1 MVRGQHCIEEPSL
14 DVFDGRG
21 FIEASL
27 YHHKTAKKR
36 RLKVLRLLPAAGVLP
51 GVSGYDWAAKW
62 LSNRRESG
70 LVATLTC
77 PTMPA
82 PLRAGGWTRLP
93 LTSSEASVWLR
104 EILHPWTGGDM
115 KNIATH
121 SAKTTV
127 LSWMSKANVSI
138 SLRRLAGYHVKPGD
152 KSALEYSRDAQS
164 PVLHQIEAIYL
175 AIKSGRFCPD
185 AMRSQRWVGCN
196 SLQTA
201 MEATAGEV
209 TSPTPPFKSDASV
222 EEIDDTDIDA
232 PELDLQTAAELV
244 SKRFDE
250 CFARARHH
258 AWDDDTTLREL
269 VPSAFHSSDVD
280 PQMSQNESGD
290 EMSSSS
296 SSFDSDSSSSGD
308 ERRAHFDGD
317 ANARHLV
324 APSDLSRLECYVHFK
339 SGKLHFI
346 GKQIGLKR
354 FFKCGRILHSN
365 YRKLES
371 TPVFAANG
379 CLTCFNFRDG
389 PEQGNESD

>member
-1 MVRGQHCIEEPSL
+1 
-14 DVFDGRG
+14 
-21 FIEASL
+21 
-27 YHHKTAKKR
+27 
-36 RLKVLRLLPAAGVLP
+36 
-51 GVSGYDWAAKW
+51 
-62 LSNRRESG
+62 
-70 LVATLTC
+70 
-77 PTMPA
+77 
-82 PLRAGGWTRLP
+82 
-93 LTSSEASVWLR
+93 
-104 EILHPWTGGDM
+104 M
-115 KNIATH
+115 KNIATR

-127 LSWMSKANVSI
+127 LSWMSKANVPI

-185 AMRSQRWVGCN
+185 ATRSQRWVGCN

-201 MEATAGEV
+201 MEATASQV
-209 TSPTPPFKSDASV
+209 TLSTQPFEGDASV
-222 EEIDDTDIDA
+222 QEIDDSDVGVQ
-232 PELDLQTAAELV
+232 ELDIQTAAEQV
-244 SKRFDE
+244 SGIFDE
-250 CFARARHH
+250 CFARARRGALDEDTTLRGLD

-269 VPSAFHSSDVD
+269 VPSAFHSLGDF
-280 PQMSQNESGD
+280 PQMPQCDSG
-290 EMSSSS
+290 EEISSSS

-308 ERRAHFDGD
+308 ERRVQFDGD

-346 GKQIGLKR
+346 GKQIGPDR
-354 FFKCGRILHSN
+354 FFKCGRILNAN